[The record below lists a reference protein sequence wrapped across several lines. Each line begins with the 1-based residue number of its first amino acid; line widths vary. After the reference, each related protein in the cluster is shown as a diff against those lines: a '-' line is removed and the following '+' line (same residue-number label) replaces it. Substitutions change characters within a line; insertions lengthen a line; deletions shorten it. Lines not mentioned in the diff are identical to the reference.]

1 MPKNSRF
8 PWREFWKLIRPYW
21 SSEERW
27 SARALLAVIIG
38 MNLGSVYLNVLFNQW
53 NRLFYNAVQ
62 KLDFP
67 AFKYQLFRFCVLA
80 AIFIVIAV
88 YQIYLNRM
96 LQIRWR
102 RWMTERYLDS
112 WLKGRMYY
120 QLQLRGG
127 ATDNPDQRI
136 SEDLRSL
143 VSLTLDLGLG
153 VLSSVVTL
161 FSFLAIL
168 WRLSGPAHFVVFGL
182 HVYIPGYMLW
192 AALVYA
198 ILGTWLTHLVGR
210 PLIRLN
216 FDQQRYEADFR
227 FSMMRLRENAEAVAL
242 YGGEGNEHE
251 EFRRRFAWVYG
262 NWWKLMVRQMKL
274 SWLTSGY
281 SQIAVVFP
289 FIVAAPRY
297 FAKQIQLGGLM
308 QTASAFGQVQG
319 SLSFIVGSYSE
330 IANWRAVIERLVTF
344 RTEMEAF
351 EEKEAQDQI
360 VVAPA
365 PSPALTVDGLDL
377 ALPTG
382 RPLIENVAFTVNPGE
397 SVLVT
402 GASGSGKSTLFRAL
416 AGIWP
421 FGKGKINIP
430 RDAKVMFLPQKPYM
444 PLGTLAEALSYPESP
459 NLTTPEAKRQALI
472 DCGMKS
478 FAGRLDEIYDWAQ
491 TLSPGEQQRIAF
503 ARVLL
508 KKPNW
513 VFLDEATSAV
523 DQPIERMLYA
533 KLKDRL
539 PGITVISIAHRK
551 ELAEFHS
558 RHAEVSG
565 GETVNRFLLS
575 PAAGIV
581 PS

>member
-1 MPKNSRF
+1 MPRISRF

-80 AIFIVIAV
+80 TIFIVVAV

-143 VSLTLDLGLG
+143 VSMTLDLGLG

-168 WRLSGPAHFVVFGL
+168 WRLSGPAHFAVFGF

-198 ILGTWLTHLVGR
+198 VVGTWLTHLVGR

-242 YGGEGNEHE
+242 YGGEGSEHE

-297 FAKQIQLGGLM
+297 FAKQISLGGLM

-351 EEKEAQDQI
+351 EEKEARDQI

-365 PSPALTVDGLDL
+365 PSPALTVDGLNL

-382 RPLIENVAFTVNPGE
+382 KPLIENVAFTVNPGD

-421 FGKGKINIP
+421 FGKGKIDIP

-459 NLTTPEAKRQALI
+459 SLTTTEAKRQALV
-472 DCGMKS
+472 DCGMES
-478 FAGRLDEIYDWAQ
+478 FAGRLDEVNDWAQ

-533 KLKDRL
+533 TLRDRL

-551 ELAEFHS
+551 ELAEFHN

-565 GETVNRFLLS
+565 GGTVNRLLLS
-575 PAAGIV
+575 PAAGTA